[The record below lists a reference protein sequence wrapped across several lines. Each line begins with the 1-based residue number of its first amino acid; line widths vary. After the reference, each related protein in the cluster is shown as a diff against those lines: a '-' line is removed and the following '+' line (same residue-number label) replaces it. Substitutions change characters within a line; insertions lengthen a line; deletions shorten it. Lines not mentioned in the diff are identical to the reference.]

1 VAGNARRHGLAT
13 PIWSDATL
21 ANEAEQLARRIAG
34 PDPSAQILAQAR
46 RVAEAQVDIARI
58 RRMRRAILEPALT
71 NASYWPRKRK
81 YMPSVGKMRWQ
92 LEILHSGPTVEKLAL
107 VLSDSEEQLDVLER
121 YERRALSR
129 RMRAIEDLDTVRILE
144 AVSTTQSPDESG
156 TDQVQLD
163 PPQQ

>member
-1 VAGNARRHGLAT
+1 MSSQHKVQANRENARSSTGPRTATGKAQVAGNARRHGLAT

-81 YMPSVGKMRWQ
+81 
-92 LEILHSGPTVEKLAL
+92 
-107 VLSDSEEQLDVLER
+107 
-121 YERRALSR
+121 
-129 RMRAIEDLDTVRILE
+129 
-144 AVSTTQSPDESG
+144 
-156 TDQVQLD
+156 
-163 PPQQ
+163 